1 MKAEATIKN
10 ISEKFYNDIVAI
22 SQDKINRG
30 VITIK
35 PGIITDVAEYLYK
48 ERIRDFLSLQF

>member
-10 ISEKFYNDIVAI
+10 ISEKFYSDIIAI
-22 SQDKINRG
+22 SQDKTNRG
-30 VITIK
+30 VVTIM

-48 ERIRDFLSLQF
+48 SEVTGS